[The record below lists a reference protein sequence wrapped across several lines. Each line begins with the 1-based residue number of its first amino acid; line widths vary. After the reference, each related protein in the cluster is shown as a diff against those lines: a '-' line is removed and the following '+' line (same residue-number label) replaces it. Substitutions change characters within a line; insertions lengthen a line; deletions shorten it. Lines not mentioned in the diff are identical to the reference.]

1 MSRGGEVDGVEP
13 VAADEAAEQVLD
25 QAGEGEEALVVLVVH
40 PAGPCPGFPRR
51 LTISAVRLSR
61 AGAAGKSQRCR
72 LPADCPKLSAVT
84 PDVFKPGDGAFPP
97 ALTGRE
103 GEQAVLTRSL
113 ADLSGGQAPPHDV
126 VLTGPRGNGK
136 TVLLQWFERA
146 CREARGVDVE
156 RMTPSEVRTGE
167 ALVDLLLPPTGIRR
181 LLPARISVGVTGIGR
196 AEWPASG
203 PSERSLTKGLIARCR
218 RRPLVVLL
226 DEAHTLDLDVG
237 RLLLNASQNVRADAP
252 FLLVL
257 AGTPGLAEHL
267 GAMNASF
274 WDRLDD
280 GRLGIGLLSD
290 AAARAALVEPLEA
303 HGVTIDAEALTEVVE
318 DSQHYPYFIQIWGR
332 ALWRQRTATGAT
344 HLTAVHS
351 GAARRDVVARVSD
364 YYEDRYLELDRSGHL
379 AVAERVAAKA
389 RCRPMLTYEELKA
402 AVAEGLA
409 PPDPP
414 RPAVHEALAGLQRLG
429 FVWRPP
435 GQAPPARYEP
445 GIPSLMDHVLGH
457 ASLSPRSGGSAAPG
471 GREG

>member
-1 MSRGGEVDGVEP
+1 M
-13 VAADEAAEQVLD
+13 
-25 QAGEGEEALVVLVVH
+25 
-40 PAGPCPGFPRR
+40 
-51 LTISAVRLSR
+51 
-61 AGAAGKSQRCR
+61 
-72 LPADCPKLSAVT
+72 
-84 PDVFKPGDGAFPP
+84 FKPGDGAFPP

-103 GEQAVLTRSL
+103 DEQAVLTRSL
-113 ADLSGGQAPPHDV
+113 ASLSGGEAPPHNV

-136 TVLLQWFERA
+136 TVLLRWFERA
-146 CREARGVDVE
+146 CRDAGGVDVE
-156 RMTPSEVRTGE
+156 RIAPSEVPTGK
-167 ALVDLLLPPTGIRR
+167 ALVDQLLPPTGIRR
-181 LLPARISVGVTGIGR
+181 LLPARVSVGVTGVGR

-203 PSERSLTKGLIARCR
+203 SSERSLTRGLVARCR

-252 FLLVL
+252 FLLIL

-280 GRLGIGLLSD
+280 GCLGIGLLSG

-303 HGVTIDAEALTEVVE
+303 HGVTIDAEALDAVVE
-318 DSQHYPYFIQIWGR
+318 ESQRYPYFLQIWGR
-332 ALWRQRTATGAT
+332 ALWRQHTTTGAT
-344 HLTAVHS
+344 RLTAAHS
-351 GAARRDVVARVSD
+351 GAARRDVAARVAD
-364 YYEDRYLELDRSGHL
+364 YYENRYLELDRSGRL
-379 AVAERVAAKA
+379 AVAERVAAL
-389 RCRPMLTYEELKA
+389 CRTTVSYEELKA

-414 RPAVHEALAGLQRLG
+414 RQAVHEALADLQRLG

-457 ASLSPRSGGSAAPG
+457 ASPSPRSGAPATPG
-471 GREG
+471 VRDR